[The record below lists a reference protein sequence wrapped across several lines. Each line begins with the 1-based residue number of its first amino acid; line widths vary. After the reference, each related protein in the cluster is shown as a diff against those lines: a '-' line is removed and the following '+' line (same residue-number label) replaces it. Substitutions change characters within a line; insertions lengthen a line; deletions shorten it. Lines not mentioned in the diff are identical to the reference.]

1 MLVHMSRPMTT
12 QMRCCRTVTEHEEG
26 RIVNIT
32 SQMVKELRDKT
43 NAGMMD
49 CKKALTETSGDMEK
63 AIDLLRQKGLAVAQK
78 RAGRATSEGL
88 VETSIQ
94 ADGKLGV
101 MVEVNCET
109 DFVAKSDAFI
119 EFAKN
124 VVLHVAETTPPASP
138 ADLLAQKF
146 VKNPALTIQDMLNEL
161 VAKLGE
167 NIGVKRFAKFNEG
180 MMETYIHA
188 GGKLGVMV
196 EIACENDSV
205 AKSADF
211 TEFAKNICMHIA
223 AANPVS
229 ISREEVPADLAERER
244 NIFIQQAIDSGK
256 PANIAEKIVVGK
268 LEQFYRENCLLEQPF
283 IKDDRRTVQQ
293 MLEEQVQKIG
303 EKIVI
308 SRFAR
313 FQVS

>member
-1 MLVHMSRPMTT
+1 M
-12 QMRCCRTVTEHEEG
+12 
-26 RIVNIT
+26 NIT

-78 RAGRATSEGL
+78 RSGRATSEGL
-88 VETSIQ
+88 VQPYIQ
-94 ADGKLGV
+94 DGGKLGV

-124 VVLHVAETTPPASP
+124 IALHVAESTATSP
-138 ADLLAQKF
+138 AELMEQKF
-146 VKNPALTIQDMLNEL
+146 VKNPALSIQDMLNEL

-167 NIGVKRFAKFNEG
+167 NSGLKRFVKFDNG
-180 MMETYIHA
+180 VVETYIHA

-196 EIACENDSV
+196 EIACENDAV
-205 AKSADF
+205 AKNAEF
-211 TEFAKNICMHIA
+211 IEFAKNICMHIA

-229 ISREEVPADLAERER
+229 ISRAEVPADLAERER

-256 PANIAEKIVVGK
+256 PANIAEKMVGGK
-268 LEQFYRENCLLEQPF
+268 MDRFFSESCLLEQKFVKNPDISVQDLLNELTTKLGTGLS
-283 IKDDRRTVQQ
+283 IK
-293 MLEEQVQKIG
+293 
-303 EKIVI
+303 
-308 SRFAR
+308 RFAR
-313 FQVS
+313 FQVGA

>member
-1 MLVHMSRPMTT
+1 M
-12 QMRCCRTVTEHEEG
+12 
-26 RIVNIT
+26 NIT

-49 CKKALTETSGDMEK
+49 CKKALTETGGDMEK
-63 AIDLLRQKGLAVAQK
+63 AVDLLRQKGLAVAQK

-88 VETSIQ
+88 VETFIQ
-94 ADGKLGV
+94 DSGKLGV

-124 VVLHVAETTPPASP
+124 VATQVAETATASP
-138 ADLLAQKF
+138 AELLEQKF

-167 NIGVKRFAKFNEG
+167 NIGIKRFAKFNEG
-180 MMETYIHA
+180 VLETYIHA

-196 EIACENDSV
+196 ELACDNDAA
-205 AKSADF
+205 AKNADF
-211 TEFAKNICMHIA
+211 IEFAKNICMHIA

-256 PANIAEKIVVGK
+256 PANIAEKMVGGK
-268 LEQFYRENCLLEQPF
+268 MDRFFAESCLLEQKFVKNPDISIQDLLKEVAAKLGANIS
-283 IKDDRRTVQQ
+283 IK
-293 MLEEQVQKIG
+293 
-303 EKIVI
+303 
-308 SRFAR
+308 RFAR
-313 FQVS
+313 FQVGA